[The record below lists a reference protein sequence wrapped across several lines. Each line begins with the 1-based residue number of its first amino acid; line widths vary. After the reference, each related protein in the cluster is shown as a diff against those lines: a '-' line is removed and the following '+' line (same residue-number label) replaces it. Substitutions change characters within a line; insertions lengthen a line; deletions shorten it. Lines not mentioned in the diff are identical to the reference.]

1 MGRGQVTKKYN
12 ICVVG
17 AGHVGLV
24 AAACFAQ
31 LGHKV
36 VCVDN
41 DTKRIER
48 LKKNILPFF
57 EPQLKDLVRK
67 NFRKGNLTF
76 SHSLKNSV
84 IKSEVIFIAVGTPP
98 LPNGSADLTSIENV
112 AYTIARNMN
121 GYKLIVEKSTVPVH
135 TGRKIKETIIR
146 YKKNSNNFDV
156 ASNPEFLREGKA
168 VYDFFYPDRIVIGV
182 ESLRA
187 EKILKS
193 IYASL
198 KAPLVVTNINTAEL
212 IKHASNSFLAAKISF
227 INAVSRVCDLAGADV
242 EKVALAMG
250 MDKRIGKHFLNAGIG
265 YGGFCFHPE
274 EILFVNKGAGLEC
287 KTFKELF
294 KELDDINDKT
304 INPVGELCSSVLSEK
319 SFLTRPHLSDNGS
332 RGKLVANSFGV
343 KILSADRNFTFA
355 LKELLCITRRKYND
369 DLVVLKMS
377 MGRVIKVT
385 KDHPIVVLNGDKLD
399 IKLAEEIK
407 EKDKVVL
414 PMGEF
419 GENRAATID
428 VLSEIEGTQLLE
440 KTWLNNKNMTGDNF
454 EYLKPYLSNKY
465 VYDVKKTGTMKAVDV
480 LPARNI
486 LDTYDSNRLFTSRSR
501 SSTVP
506 YKIEIDKSFSRLI
519 GYYLAEG
526 WVSVDEGRGG
536 IKRKRVNFSF
546 GAHEKEYIS
555 DVKDIIDNLGVK
567 YIEKVQNGAHAII
580 ISSKLLAYVIEETL
594 KCGSN
599 CYNKKIPPQIFNSKE
614 DIKWE
619 FLKGIL
625 RGDGGIVRL
634 NNGRNLNIEYAT
646 VSRNLAHSLL
656 LLLQSLGIIVSMK
669 RCYNNKSTVLTYII
683 KINGLEQVKKIGRL
697 FGERWKSYEEV
708 ANNYKRNIL
717 PLGYKKFNNY
727 ALIEVKNTTREG
739 YNGYVYSVETEN
751 SLFVSSGGILIHNC
765 FPKDLE
771 AFIHISN
778 KLGYDF
784 GLLKE
789 VRKVNEKQKEYFVEK
804 IKENMWVLKGKKIAV
819 LGLSFKP
826 DTDDM
831 RFAPSVDIV
840 NMLIDEGAVL
850 SLYDPQAQKEA
861 KEIFSSRNKTPKT
874 GRLKFFKDVYS
885 ALKGCDC
892 VCFLTE
898 WEEFKKLD
906 FKKVKR
912 LMRLPLV
919 VDGRNMLDRKEIKKL
934 GFTYIGIGTP

>member
-1 MGRGQVTKKYN
+1 MGRVQATKKHN

-24 AAACFAQ
+24 AAACFAH

-36 VCVDN
+36 ICVDN
-41 DTKRIER
+41 DKKRIER

-67 NFRKGNLTF
+67 SFKKGSLTF
-76 SHSLKNSV
+76 SRSLKSSV
-84 IKSEVIFIAVGTPP
+84 AKSDVIFIAVGTPP

-121 GYKLIVEKSTVPVH
+121 DYKLIVEKSTVPVH
-135 TGRKIKETIIR
+135 TGRKIKETIMR
-146 YKKNSNNFDV
+146 YRKNNIDFDV

-182 ESLRA
+182 ESPKA
-187 EKILKS
+187 EKILRS

-198 KAPLVVTNINTAEL
+198 KAPFVVTNINTAEL

-227 INAVSRVCDLAGADV
+227 INAVSRVCDLAGADI

-274 EILFVNKGAGLEC
+274 EILFVDKGAGLEC
-287 KTFKELF
+287 KTFGELF
-294 KELDDINDKT
+294 RELNNIND
-304 INPVGELCSSVLSEK
+304 NPV
-319 SFLTRPHLSDNGS
+319 R
-332 RGKLVANSFGV
+332 
-343 KILSADRNFTFA
+343 ILSAASNLSFA
-355 LKELLCITRRKYND
+355 LKDLMCITRRKYSD
-369 DLVVLKMS
+369 DLIVLKMS

-385 KDHPIVVLNGDKLD
+385 KEHPIVVLNGSKLD
-399 IKLAEEIK
+399 IKLAEEIR

-414 PMGEF
+414 PIGEF
-419 GENRAATID
+419 GGNRDITID
-428 VLSEIEGTQLLE
+428 VLEEIEGTQLLE
-440 KTWLNNKNMTGDNF
+440 KTWLNNKNMIRDNF
-454 EYLKPYLSNKY
+454 AYLKPYLSNKY
-465 VYDVKKTGTMKAVDV
+465 VYDVKKTGTMRAVDV
-480 LPARNI
+480 LPARDI
-486 LDTYDSNRLFTSRSR
+486 LDMYDSNRLFTARSR
-501 SSTVP
+501 SATLP
-506 YKIEIDKSFSRLI
+506 YRIKINKSFARLI
-519 GYYLAEG
+519 GYYLSEG
-526 WVSVDEGRGG
+526 WVCEDTGRNGV
-536 IKRKRVNFSF
+536 KRERINLSF
-546 GAHEKEYIS
+546 GEHEREYIN
-555 DVKDIIDNLGVK
+555 DVKNIIDSLGIRH
-567 YIEKVQNGAHAII
+567 IEKVQNGSCAII
-580 ISSKLLAYVIEETL
+580 MSSKLFVYIIEDVL
-594 KCGSN
+594 KCGNN
-599 CYNKKIPPQIFNSKE
+599 CYNKRIPPQILNSKA

-634 NNGRNLNIEYAT
+634 NNGKNLNIEYAT

-656 LLLQSLGIIVSMK
+656 LLLQSLSIITSMK

-683 KINGLEQVKKIGRL
+683 RINGLEQVKKIGPL
-697 FGERWKSYEEV
+697 FGGKWKNYEEI
-708 ANNYKRNIL
+708 ANNYKRDIL
-717 PLGYKKFNNY
+717 PLGYKKFDNH
-727 ALIEVKNTTREG
+727 ALIEVKKIEKER
-739 YNGYVYSVETEN
+739 YNDFVYSVETEN

-771 AFIHISN
+771 AFIYISN

-789 VRKVNEKQKEYFVEK
+789 VKNINESQKDYFVEK
-804 IKENMWVLKGKKIAV
+804 IKESMWVLKGKKIAV

-840 NMLIDEGAVL
+840 NMLINEEAVL
-850 SLYDPQAQKEA
+850 SLYDPQAHKEA
-861 KEIFSSRNKTPKT
+861 KEIFYSRRKTAKTNK
-874 GRLKFFKDVYS
+874 LKFCKDAYS

-892 VCFLTE
+892 ACFLTE

-919 VDGRNMLDRKEIKKL
+919 IDGRNMLDKSKLEKL
-934 GFTYIGIGTP
+934 GFTYIGMGTSYMRKK